1 MQGKWHNI
9 FVYLS
14 GIIVMGY
21 LLFAVVLSYKPHPS
35 QSCDNIRIILKDSV
49 ERQFISS
56 MEIVSLLKQKGV
68 YPVGKELCNVS
79 CSAIEEVLQA
89 HPVIQSSECYKTS
102 SGLIKIKVRQ
112 RVPKFRVI
120 TENESYYVDTHREVM
135 PVLSGCAAYVP
146 VVTGRVGKSFAK
158 DVLFDFVDYLENDE
172 LWKDQITQIHVTEY
186 QEIVLSPR
194 VGSHRV
200 ELGKME
206 NYESKMEKLRK
217 LYVDGFSQLGW
228 KSYRV
233 IDLRY
238 KGQAV
243 CRY

>member
-1 MQGKWHNI
+1 M
-9 FVYLS
+9 
-14 GIIVMGY
+14 
-21 LLFAVVLSYKPHPS
+21 
-35 QSCDNIRIILKDSV
+35 
-49 ERQFISS
+49 
-56 MEIVSLLKQKGV
+56 
-68 YPVGKELCNVS
+68 
-79 CSAIEEVLQA
+79 QA

-158 DVLFDFVDYLENDE
+158 DVLFDFVDYLEDDE

-217 LYVDGFSQLGW
+217 LYVDGFNQLGW